1 MVAPQLFQR
10 WAKVVL
16 QFDPAKAIRT
26 LSLTVGLYETSGK
39 APRLIDSDRGEV
51 TLARRDQQPVL
62 CPARNEGEVRGQR
75 EEVGATFD
83 PVRFGFR
90 EFPGDESFELAA
102 RATASIVIAQTAAP

>member
-1 MVAPQLFQR
+1 M
-10 WAKVVL
+10 
-16 QFDPAKAIRT
+16 
-26 LSLTVGLYETSGK
+26 EGK
-39 APRLIDSDRGEV
+39 QVPGV
-51 TLARRDQQPVL
+51 
-62 CPARNEGEVRGQR
+62 GQR